1 MKLIRSDGHS
11 SGDQRRKRGRQ
22 LSQLRRLDEEEQADS
37 TLTEVA
43 EAIYDSSDEDQE
55 GEEKE
60 EGETVGR
67 QVSLRAR
74 GSARDM

>member
-1 MKLIRSDGHS
+1 
-11 SGDQRRKRGRQ
+11 
-22 LSQLRRLDEEEQADS
+22 LDEEEQADS